1 MSCRVAKGRE
11 RDAREKEDRSY
22 IFFKT
27 PGDAVLTSN
36 DCNGEDADEERRTL
50 CQSSDGL
57 SVARGCIH
65 SI

>member
-11 RDAREKEDRSY
+11 RDVRKKENRSY

-27 PGDAVLTSN
+27 GDAVLTSN
-36 DCNGEDADEERRTL
+36 DCNGEDVDEERHML